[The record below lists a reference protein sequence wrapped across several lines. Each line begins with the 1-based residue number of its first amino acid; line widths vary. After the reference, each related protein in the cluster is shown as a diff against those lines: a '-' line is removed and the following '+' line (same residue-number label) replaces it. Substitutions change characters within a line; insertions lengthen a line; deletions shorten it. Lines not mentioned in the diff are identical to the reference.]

1 MEEIYVLKIFNLVV
15 GIVGFAVGFGVIL
28 APKIISAIEKNLD
41 KDFSTESLEK
51 MLNQRR
57 NITEALM
64 RHPKIFGAILVMVS
78 FFLLA
83 SSILIF

>member
-1 MEEIYVLKIFNLVV
+1 MEEVYVFKIFNLIV
-15 GIVGFAVGFGVIL
+15 GIVGFAIGFGVIL
-28 APKIISAIEKNLD
+28 APKVISAIEKNLD

-64 RHPKIFGAILVMVS
+64 RHPKIFGAILVIVS